1 MNRRGAVAMH
11 NAVRVDDE
19 VNPSPYLL
27 ASLLLNKAGRESR
40 LDILASGGMA
50 KQRNWVR
57 LARLLVDL

>member
-1 MNRRGAVAMH
+1 MH